1 MAQRLDSLLSTSS
14 MQGDYLIPVSD
25 YDVTAYNI
33 TFDDF
38 SSNLNKVRST
48 GAADMTI
55 GANQDNPSITTNATT
70 NRVGIGSYYTG
81 IDPIY
86 DFEVAGAIDQ
96 NVSIGLRGTGIGQ
109 SVNFDDG
116 VAKYSIIKNYLNDFY
131 LTGKAATHP
140 YLYFHSGSGTFI
152 SDGFAYQAT
161 GLDPD
166 INLQLYATDAMRFSF
181 DDNTNA
187 ADIDVTY
194 SGFDSDNDFY
204 FGYTSGANATSGTFF
219 GLSGAVFVSNITQNT
234 RIGNIE
240 TYPDARL
247 LISNTN
253 TDGTSYKTLILED
266 ENYANL
272 YFRREGYA
280 QTASITYNGT
290 NSLHFGRSK
299 PTSTV
304 SSTDGVILDLSNK
317 RLGVGGITPV
327 YKVDA
332 TGSNSSAQRLQTSS
346 DTMIMKYQSNY
357 PSSSGPVDTMFTTY
371 SSGLDNKFIVGYD
384 FQNEWLYFQTGNT
397 SNTYVTSRNTHRFYD
412 SGDLDI
418 KGSYTTSNNYCKGKF
433 IQNYH
438 TRCAS
443 SDIYINP
450 LFENSSTSANTS
462 SSTESPFAIAP
473 FNGKIKKIKI
483 LTADTALSDF
493 TNGARFEISVVNP
506 SSGGSDEELDC
517 FTSSASSAPTTL
529 PSNGVVAQ
537 FAIKGI
543 SSAGTVYTFEDFSGV
558 ASFTEGQLVQ
568 YRVCK
573 VDGTATSINSTII
586 SSIEC
591 TVD

>member
-1 MAQRLDSLLSTSS
+1 
-14 MQGDYLIPVSD
+14 MQQV
-25 YDVTAYNI
+25 
-33 TFDDF
+33 
-38 SSNLNKVRST
+38 VR
-48 GAADMTI
+48 
-55 GANQDNPSITTNATT
+55 
-70 NRVGIGSYYTG
+70 
-81 IDPIY
+81 
-86 DFEVAGAIDQ
+86 F
-96 NVSIGLRGTGIGQ
+96 L
-109 SVNFDDG
+109 
-116 VAKYSIIKNYLNDFY
+116 
-131 LTGKAATHP
+131 
-140 YLYFHSGSGTFI
+140 
-152 SDGFAYQAT
+152 
-161 GLDPD
+161 
-166 INLQLYATDAMRFSF
+166 
-181 DDNTNA
+181 
-187 ADIDVTY
+187 
-194 SGFDSDNDFY
+194 
-204 FGYTSGANATSGTFF
+204 
-219 GLSGAVFVSNITQNT
+219 
-234 RIGNIE
+234 

-253 TDGTSYKTLILED
+253 TDGASYKTLILED

>member
-1 MAQRLDSLLSTSS
+1 MAQRLDSLVSTSS
-14 MQGDYLIPVSD
+14 MQGGYLIPVSD
-25 YDVTAYNI
+25 FNVTAFNI
-33 TFDDF
+33 SFDDF

-55 GANQDNPSITTNATT
+55 GANRDNPSITTNATT
-70 NRVGIGSYYTG
+70 NRVGVGSYYTG

-86 DFEVAGAIDQ
+86 DFEIAGTIDQ
-96 NVSIGLRGTGIGQ
+96 NSSIGLRGTGIGQ
-109 SVNFDDG
+109 SINFDDG
-116 VAKYSIIKNYLNDFY
+116 VAKYSVIKDYKNDFY

-140 YLYFHSGSGTFI
+140 YLYFQSGSGTFI
-152 SDGFAYQAT
+152 SDGFAYRAT
-161 GLDPD
+161 GLDSD
-166 INLQLYATDAMRFSF
+166 INLQLYATEAMRFSF

-204 FGYTSGANATSGTFF
+204 LGYASGANATSGSFF
-219 GLSGAVFVSNITQNT
+219 GLSGAVFVSNITENT

-247 LISNTN
+247 LVSNTN
-253 TDGTSYKTLILED
+253 TDGISYKTLILED

-280 QTASITYNGT
+280 QTASITYNGA
-290 NSLHFGRSK
+290 NSLHFGRSSA
-299 PTSTV
+299 TSTV

-317 RLGVGGITPV
+317 RLGVGGVTPV
-327 YKVDA
+327 YNIDA
-332 TGSNSSAQRLQTSS
+332 TGSNSSTQRLQTSS

-371 SSGLDNKFIVGYD
+371 SSGADNKFIVGYD

-412 SGDLDI
+412 SGNLDI
-418 KGSYTTSNNYCKGKF
+418 KGSYTTSDNYCKGKF

-443 SDIYINP
+443 SDTYINP
-450 LFENSSTSANTS
+450 LFESSSTSANAS
-462 SSTESPFAIAP
+462 SSTESAFAIAP

-506 SSGGSDEELDC
+506 SSGGVDEQLDC
-517 FTSSASSAPTTL
+517 FSNSASSAPTSL

-543 SSAGTVYTFEDFSGV
+543 SSAGTVYTFESFSGV
-558 ASFTEGQLVQ
+558 ASFTEGQLIQ

-573 VDGTATSINSTII
+573 VDGSATSINSTII
-586 SSIEC
+586 SSIES

>member
-1 MAQRLDSLLSTSS
+1 
-14 MQGDYLIPVSD
+14 MQGSYLIPVSN

-55 GANQDNPSITTNATT
+55 GANRDNPSITTNATT
-70 NRVGIGSYYTG
+70 NRVGVGSYYTG

-86 DFEVAGAIDQ
+86 DLEVAGTIDQ
-96 NVSIGLRGTGIGQ
+96 NASIGLRGTGIGQ
-109 SVNFDDG
+109 SVNFDDNT
-116 VAKYSIIKNYLNDFY
+116 AKYSIIKNYVNDFY
-131 LTGKAATHP
+131 LTGKTATHP

-152 SDGFAYQAT
+152 SDGFAYRAT
-161 GLDPD
+161 GLDSD
-166 INLQLYATDAMRFSF
+166 VNLQLYATDAMRFSL

-187 ADIDVTY
+187 ADIDVTH
-194 SGFDSDNDFY
+194 SGFDSDSDFY
-204 FGYTSGANATSGTFF
+204 FGYVSGANATSGSFF
-219 GLSGAVFVSNITQNT
+219 GLSGAVFVSNKTQNT

-247 LISNTN
+247 LVSNTN
-253 TDGTSYKTLILED
+253 TDGISYKTLILED

-290 NSLHFGRSK
+290 NSLHFGRSSA
-299 PTSTV
+299 TSTV
-304 SSTDGVILDLSNK
+304 SSTDGVILNLSNK
-317 RLGVGGITPV
+317 TLGVGGVTPV
-327 YKVDA
+327 YKIDA

-397 SNTYVTSRNTHRFYD
+397 SNTYVSSRNTHRFYD

-450 LFENSSTSANTS
+450 LFESSSTSANAS
-462 SSTESPFAIAP
+462 SSTESAFAIAP

-506 SSGGSDEELDC
+506 SSGGVDEQLDC
-517 FTSSASSAPTTL
+517 FSNSASSAPTSL

-537 FAIKGI
+537 FAIKEV
-543 SSAGTVYTFEDFSGV
+543 SSAGTVYTFESFSGV
-558 ASFTEGQLVQ
+558 ASFTEGQLIQ

-573 VDGTATSINSTII
+573 VDGSATSINSTII